1 MVGFTLSPPALYW
14 PFGVFLTK
22 EYLDFA
28 HFLEMPP
35 SVHMLVTHLT
45 IAQTELEKAFS

>member
-1 MVGFTLSPPALYW
+1 MARMTHVEEENIWPVGAI
-14 PFGVFLTK
+14 LTK
-22 EYLDFA
+22 KHLDFA
-28 HFLEMPP
+28 HFLETPP